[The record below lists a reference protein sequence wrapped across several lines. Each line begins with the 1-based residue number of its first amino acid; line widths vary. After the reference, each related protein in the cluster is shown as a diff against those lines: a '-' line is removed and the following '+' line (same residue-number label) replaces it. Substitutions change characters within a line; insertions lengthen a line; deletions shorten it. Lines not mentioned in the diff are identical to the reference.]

1 LTAAL
6 THVDG
11 QVRHGGTE
19 PGERVVQVQAPPKAA
34 APGQLSLRPVK
45 PLPPP
50 ETSEHRQDEDEDE
63 GVEPATVVKQAQ
75 LEEAEDEGQATEDQE
90 DEEDE
95 EDVEDDEEDGA
106 HQPTLT
112 CAELLQQLNACHVG
126 LEQARSAASQVRL
139 QQQQLM
145 RDMDGGACRSQLPW
159 AWAEQL

>member
-1 LTAAL
+1 MEAQSLVSVWCRCRRRRRRL
-6 THVDG
+6 RLGSCRCGLSSLFH
-11 QVRHGGTE
+11 R
-19 PGERVVQVQAPPKAA
+19 PK
-34 APGQLSLRPVK
+34 PVNIGR
-45 PLPPP
+45 
-50 ETSEHRQDEDEDE
+50 TRT
-63 GVEPATVVKQAQ
+63 EPATVVKQAQ